1 MVLGLDNS
9 LLEEARA
16 TNLLEPHWVNMDSLA
31 LPLDWRD
38 TDFLPFDYGYFAF
51 IYDSGK
57 LQSPPASLK
66 ALVEAEDDLKILIQD
81 PRSSTPG
88 LGLMLWIKSVYGD
101 QAEQAWKKLSRKVVT
116 VTRGWSEAYGMFL
129 EGEADM
135 VLSYTTSPAYHMIVE
150 EKSQYKAAAFAEGHG
165 MQVEVAARLKNA
177 PNPDLADQF
186 MAFILEPGF
195 QSVIPTG
202 NWMYPATLLA
212 EGLPGEFD
220 QLALPAQALYI
231 DAAEVAQNKKQWTN
245 EYLRGLSK

>member
-1 MVLGLDNS
+1 
-9 LLEEARA
+9 
-16 TNLLEPHWVNMDSLA
+16 
-31 LPLDWRD
+31 
-38 TDFLPFDYGYFAF
+38 
-51 IYDSGK
+51 
-57 LQSPPASLK
+57 
-66 ALVEAEDDLKILIQD
+66 
-81 PRSSTPG
+81 
-88 LGLMLWIKSVYGD
+88 
-101 QAEQAWKKLSRKVVT
+101 
-116 VTRGWSEAYGMFL
+116 MFL

-202 NWMYPATLLA
+202 NWMYPVTLLA

-220 QLALPAQALYI
+220 QLALPVQALYI